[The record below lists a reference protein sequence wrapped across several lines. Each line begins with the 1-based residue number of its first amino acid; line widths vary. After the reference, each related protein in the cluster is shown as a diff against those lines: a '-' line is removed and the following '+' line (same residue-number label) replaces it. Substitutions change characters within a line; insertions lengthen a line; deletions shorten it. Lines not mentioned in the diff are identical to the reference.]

1 MQNDMNTGFLFRFR
15 FSSFLILSIILLLPA
30 RLDAQQDNERRS
42 SAAQGTQIQFGI
54 HADPLIC
61 WFGSDNNDVSNR
73 GARPGFNFGIT
84 LNKFFGPNY
93 AFSAGISLVSAG
105 GRLVS
110 SDSTTF
116 YKQHLKTLNWVD
128 VLPGEAITYKIQYLS
143 VPLGLKL
150 QTNQIGYYTFFTNI
164 GLDPKVVIAGKADI
178 PSLSMKNENAM
189 EELRLFNLGYHITA
203 GIEYGVG
210 GNTAIV
216 LGLGFENNFFDVT
229 KDRGS
234 QPVDKI
240 THKLLSFRFGV
251 NF

>member
-1 MQNDMNTGFLFRFR
+1 MQSNMNTELSFRFR
-15 FSSFLILSIILLLPA
+15 FSSFLIFSMFMMFSA
-30 RLDAQQDNERRS
+30 RLDAQQGGERKQ
-42 SAAQGTQIQFGI
+42 APATGTQFQFGI

-61 WFGSDNNDVSNR
+61 WFGSDNNSVSNR

-84 LNKFFGPNY
+84 INKYFGPNY
-93 AFSAGISLVSAG
+93 AFSTGLSLVSAG

-116 YKQHLKTLNWVD
+116 YKQHQKALNWVD
-128 VLPGEAITYKIQYLS
+128 VMPGEAITYKIQYLS
-143 VPLGLKL
+143 IPLGLKL

-164 GLDPKVVIAGKADI
+164 GIDPKVVIGGKADI
-178 PSLSMKNENAM
+178 PSLNMKNENAM

-203 GIEYGVG
+203 GMEYGVG

-240 THKLLSFRFGV
+240 THKILSFRFGV